1 LFIIIADHS
10 HNSYRNWHAQSKEYH
25 KIPLLMVGNVIRD
38 DFKGKTWNK
47 LGNNHDLPATLLNQ
61 LGISSKEFRY
71 SKNLL
76 NPYTPEFAYY
86 STDDGVGWIRR
97 NGYFAY
103 DYGPNIFYMTWFE
116 NDSLKE
122 RTIDEGKAYLQVI
135 FSEYLND

>member
-1 LFIIIADHS
+1 
-10 HNSYRNWHAQSKEYH
+10 
-25 KIPLLMVGNVIRD
+25 MVGNVIRD
-38 DFKGKTWNK
+38 EFRGKIYHK
-47 LGNNHDLPATLLNQ
+47 LGNQHDLPATLLDQ

-76 NPYTPEFAYY
+76 NPYVPEFAYY

-103 DYGPNIFYMTWFE
+103 DYGPNFFYRTWFE
-116 NDSLKE
+116 NDSLKD